1 MEIAQIDSPFKGIQV
16 PSSRGDINVNS
27 TSVGEI
33 ISKILPYVFGAAA
46 LALLVYLIMGGFQI
60 MTSRGDPNNMKA
72 GQSKITNAI
81 IGFVIVIIA
90 FGIFALIGQL
100 FGIGVFGLIF
110 K

>member
-1 MEIAQIDSPFKGIQV
+1 MLAQNLDAIQSGAGISLPFSDIGGFI
-16 PSSRGDINVNS
+16 SS
-27 TSVGEI
+27 
-33 ISKILPYVFGAAA
+33 ILPYIFGAAA

-60 MTSRGDPNNMKA
+60 MTSRGDPKGVQG

-90 FGIFALIGQL
+90 FGIVALIGQL
-100 FGIGVFGLIF
+100 FGIGVFGQIF